1 MRVIVIGGGVVG
13 ASVAYRL
20 ARARVE
26 VTLLEAGRVAG
37 GTSAATFAWLN
48 SNDKTPLEYH
58 QLNAAGME
66 EYARLRQEFE
76 PAPWLHTDGNIE
88 WAGDASGEAA
98 LRAKLARLRGW
109 GYPAESLPIAALRN
123 LEPELVAPE
132 SVTEFVFYPSEGYV
146 DVPVMVGVLLKAAA
160 DAGAQIVARC
170 RVTEMIWDRG
180 RVRGVATANGDRFY
194 ADLVACCAGPWT
206 DEVAALAGLR
216 LPLAPTVGLLAI
228 SHPSPVAFRRILHT
242 HAVNLRPDGAGRIM
256 MRAGE
261 FDRAV
266 RPDTP
271 VVPLPVVCGQILDR
285 AVCALPRLAGT
296 TLEAARIGV
305 RPIPADGYPLVGA
318 PPRPGG
324 VYVVCTHSGVT
335 LGPLLGR
342 LVAEEVTGGVK
353 DPRLRPFRTE
363 RLARSTEASE
373 PP

>member
-1 MRVIVIGGGVVG
+1 MRVIVIGGGVIG

-20 ARARVE
+20 TRARVE
-26 VTLLEAGRVAG
+26 VVLLEAGRVAG

-66 EYARLRQEFE
+66 EYSRLRQELE
-76 PAPWLHTDGNIE
+76 PAPWLHLDGNIE
-88 WAGDASGEAA
+88 WAGDAPGEAA
-98 LRAKLARLRGW
+98 LRGKLARLRGW
-109 GYPAESLPIAALRN
+109 GYPAEALPIAALRD

-132 SVTEFVFYPSEGYV
+132 SVTGFAFYPSEGYV
-146 DVPVMVGVLLKAAA
+146 DVPVMVGALVKAAA
-160 DAGAQIVARC
+160 DAGARIFAQSRM
-170 RVTEMIWDRG
+170 TGMILDRG
-180 RVRGVATANGDRFY
+180 RVRGVVTAKGDRFY
-194 ADLVACCAGPWT
+194 ADLVVSCAGPWT
-206 DEVAALAGLR
+206 DEVAALAGLH
-216 LPLAPTVGLLAI
+216 LQLAPTVGLLAI
-228 SHPSPVAFRRILHT
+228 SHPSPVPFRRILHT
-242 HAVNLRPDGAGRIM
+242 PAVNLRPDGAGRIM

-266 RPDTP
+266 RTDTP
-271 VVPLPVVCGQILDR
+271 VVPLPAVCGQILDR
-285 AVCALPRLAGT
+285 AVRALPGLAGT

-318 PPRPGG
+318 PSDPGG

-342 LVAEEVTGGVK
+342 LVAEELTGGAI

-363 RLARSTEASE
+363 RLAGSAAAPE
-373 PP
+373 PS